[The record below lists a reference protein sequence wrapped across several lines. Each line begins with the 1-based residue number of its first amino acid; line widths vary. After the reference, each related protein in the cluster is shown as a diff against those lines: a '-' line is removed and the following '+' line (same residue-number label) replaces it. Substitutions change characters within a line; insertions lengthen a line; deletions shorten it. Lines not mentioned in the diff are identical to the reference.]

1 MWPSI
6 ISFTELNLKITDN
19 VSTLLYSFAGFV
31 CVFTPLV
38 IAPNLEEKPIVLL
51 WFEDF
56 FLAISIV
63 LFIIIK
69 CLLIFKP

>member
-19 VSTLLYSFAGFV
+19 VSTLLYSFAGFI
-31 CVFTPLV
+31 CIFTPLV
-38 IAPNLEEKPIVLL
+38 IAPNLDKKPIVLL